1 MNEIYT
7 LAQRRWTIASRLFM
21 VVAVLLVLDII
32 MEYLKHETGRDF
44 VFGLVRLFDV
54 DGEANIPSLFS
65 TLLLMSSGI
74 LLWLI
79 SGEEKNRG
87 GRDAGRWKVLAVVFL
102 YLAVDEAAVLHELF
116 IVPGGELLG
125 KDRWGIFNFAWV
137 IPYSVLVLVLGI
149 YFIGFFLR
157 LPAVTKVRFLLAAV
171 LFVGGSL
178 GFEFIEGVVAKAQ
191 SENSTTYWVLTVIE
205 EGMEMAGV
213 IVFIHALLEYI
224 AVTLNGEV
232 AASAPRVVAGAERVS
247 D

>member
-1 MNEIYT
+1 MNEIYA
-7 LAQRRWTIASRLFM
+7 LAQRRSAIAGRLFM
-21 VVAVLLVLDII
+21 VVAVLLVMDII
-32 MEYLKHETGRDF
+32 MEYLKHDTGRDF
-44 VFGLVRLFDV
+44 VFGLVRLFDL
-54 DGEANIPSLFS
+54 DGEANVPSFFS
-65 TLLLMSSGI
+65 TLLLMSASI

-79 SGEEKNRG
+79 SREEKNRG

-102 YLAVDEAAVLHELF
+102 YLAVDEAAMLHELF

-125 KDRWGIFNFAWV
+125 KDRLGIFNFAWV
-137 IPYSVLVLVLGI
+137 IPYSVLVLVLGA

-157 LPAVTKVRFLLAAV
+157 LPAVSKIRFVVAAV

-178 GFEFIEGVVAKAQ
+178 GFEFIEGAVAKAEG
-191 SENSTTYWVLTVIE
+191 ENSTAYWVLSAIE

-224 AVTLNGEV
+224 AVNLNGEV
-232 AASAPRVVAGAERVS
+232 AVTAAPIMAGAIKAQ